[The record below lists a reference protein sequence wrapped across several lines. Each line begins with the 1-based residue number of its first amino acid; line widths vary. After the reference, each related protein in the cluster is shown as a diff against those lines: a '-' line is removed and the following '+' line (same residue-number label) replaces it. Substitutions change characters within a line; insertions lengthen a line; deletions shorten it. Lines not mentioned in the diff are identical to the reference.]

1 MPQAQEHQT
10 FLLLHDF
17 PCLSGLLS
25 WIKIKKLIIQIILL
39 PPIKINLSS
48 DIRAV
53 SNLQYNIVIL
63 AIFA

>member
-1 MPQAQEHQT
+1 MLHASGRDT
-10 FLLLHDF
+10 SNIHDF

-25 WIKIKKLIIQIILL
+25 WIEIKKLIIQIILL

-53 SNLQYNIVIL
+53 SNS
-63 AIFA
+63 